1 MTESAQDALRA
12 RIAGA
17 LEAPLAAALA
27 GYAKLAE
34 GLDEPDRNDPRGNA
48 ARHAA
53 CRAALQHVVTL
64 LKLADLAVAKPATGE
79 GDDAARLLAE
89 ARRTLGAADGAPT

>member
-1 MTESAQDALRA
+1 VTEIAQDALRI

-17 LEAPLAAALA
+17 LETPLATALA

-48 ARHAA
+48 ARHVA

-64 LKLADLAVAKPATGE
+64 LRLADLAVAKPATSE
-79 GDDAARLLAE
+79 GDEAARLLAE
-89 ARRTLGAADGAPT
+89 ARRALAGDGGGPT